1 MVESA
6 GDCVKLM
13 ETVGLVRVNEV
24 PLTLE
29 IVGGRGG
36 IVNLAETPV
45 DALLDPA
52 ALIALIWN
60 V

>member
-6 GDCVKLM
+6 GDCVKLI
-13 ETVGLVRVNEV
+13 ETVGLARVAEV
-24 PLTLE
+24 PFTLE

-36 IVNLAETPV
+36 IVNLAKTPV

-52 ALIALIWN
+52 ALIALI
-60 V
+60 